1 MDIFP
6 AILKPN
12 SEGSS
17 LGVEK
22 VEKPEDLEQARRK
35 VIEFGEK
42 MLLEKFVSGREF
54 TCAVLQLGP
63 SEPPV
68 RYQLWKLL
76 LPTGTIIFIINTKAT
91 KLNTFAPKVAD
102 RHN

>member
-1 MDIFP
+1 MDKIQAKRIFKSVGLTTPGFLILKGNEQLELNRNMDIFP

-22 VEKPEDLEQARRK
+22 VEKPEDLEQARTK

-42 MLLEKFVSGREF
+42 MLLE
-54 TCAVLQLGP
+54 
-63 SEPPV
+63 
-68 RYQLWKLL
+68 
-76 LPTGTIIFIINTKAT
+76 N
-91 KLNTFAPKVAD
+91 
-102 RHN
+102 

>member
-6 AILKPN
+6 AVLKPN

-35 VIEFGEK
+35 VLEFGEK
-42 MLLEKFVSGREF
+42 MILEKFVSGRVYLRSF
-54 TCAVLQLGP
+54 TVRTLE
-63 SEPPV
+63 SPV
-68 RYQLWKLL
+68 P
-76 LPTGTIIFIINTKAT
+76 LPIVEVIAPDGNYNFHNKYEGD
-91 KLNTFAPKVAD
+91 KLNIFAPQNC
-102 RHN
+102 R

>member
-1 MDIFP
+1 MNKLNLIGTWIFFQQF
-6 AILKPN
+6 LKPN

-54 TCAVLQLGP
+54 TCAVLQLGTLGI
-63 SEPPV
+63 SCPV
-68 RYQLWKLL
+68 TNCGGYCSRRELQ
-76 LPTGTIIFIINTKAT
+76 FS
-91 KLNTFAPKVAD
+91 
-102 RHN
+102 